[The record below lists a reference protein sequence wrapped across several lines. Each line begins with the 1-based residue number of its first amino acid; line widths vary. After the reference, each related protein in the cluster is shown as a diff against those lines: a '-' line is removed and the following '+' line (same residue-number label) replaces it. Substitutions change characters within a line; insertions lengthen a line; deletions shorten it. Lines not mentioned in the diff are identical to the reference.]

1 MKLKIALTDGVTAV
15 HIGNYKTVDEFI
27 KKIYIGNKFIVLT
40 GDRDNSEIAL
50 NIDRIISVE
59 KIDS

>member
-27 KKIYIGNKFIVLT
+27 KKNIYRK
-40 GDRDNSEIAL
+40 
-50 NIDRIISVE
+50 
-59 KIDS
+59 